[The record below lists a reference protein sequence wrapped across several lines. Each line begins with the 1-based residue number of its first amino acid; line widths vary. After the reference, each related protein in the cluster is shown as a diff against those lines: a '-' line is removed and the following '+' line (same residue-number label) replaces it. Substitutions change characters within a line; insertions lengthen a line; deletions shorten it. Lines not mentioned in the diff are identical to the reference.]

1 MCDKILGEKY
11 WDIAKSVRHKTLTL
25 AFRWF
30 ESSYPSQKS
39 ESFDF
44 RIFHLC
50 RKAQPRLRAAHA
62 TSFSCKLTSFRR
74 KADTSEVARS
84 ANEDGYA
91 KRGGLTPNG
100 VALRA
105 NGGAVVRYCA

>member
-1 MCDKILGEKY
+1 MQVDMRIYTVAEAKTPYFKRDYSLCDFVVQ
-11 WDIAKSVRHKTLTL
+11 A
-25 AFRWF
+25 
-30 ESSYPSQKS
+30 QKS

-50 RKAQPRLRAAHA
+50 RKAQLRLRAAHA
-62 TSFSCKLTSFRR
+62 TSFSCRLTSFRR

-91 KRGGLTPNG
+91 KRSGLTPNG